1 MDRGREDRGVSE
13 SQPWL
18 GTDITQE
25 TFKSSDAS
33 LPLPHPAMKSEVSG
47 AMLFKAPRL
56 GGLRPLSWEELLRG
70 QRWGLGPVCFPY
82 LPR

>member
-18 GTDITQE
+18 GTDITQG

-33 LPLPHPAMKSEVSG
+33 LPHPHPAMKSEVSG

-56 GGLRPLSWEELLRG
+56 GGAETPELEELLRG
-70 QRWGLGPVCFPY
+70 QRWGLGLVCFPH
-82 LPR
+82 LPG